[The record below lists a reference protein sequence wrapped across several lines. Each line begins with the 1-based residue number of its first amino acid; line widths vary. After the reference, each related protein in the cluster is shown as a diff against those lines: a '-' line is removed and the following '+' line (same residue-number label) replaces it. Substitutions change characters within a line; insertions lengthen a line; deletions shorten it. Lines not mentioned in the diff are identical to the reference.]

1 MAGLDGYGLK
11 TVTWEA
17 ADEPLAGCLVASPAD
32 AEGRGIALTVKCDG
46 AAVDLTGASVY
57 LLWRHQATR
66 ARGCEPFE
74 AVDASAGSF
83 RVYWPSAMA
92 AHEGVVDAQVMVSLD
107 DGTAIGSRTFSVGVE
122 QELVTEPGEGG
133 SDGFS
138 PIATVAQTFGLER
151 TSRGVVLGIE
161 IEDDALPPKVRNRC
175 HGHDDRHGAARA
187 EGRQGR
193 PRRAGCGRCR
203 WHRRAGRGFLLISLL
218 EGDAQSLAAAFVFI
232 GFTAFDVITWLA
244 LAHASNRLGISAIK
258 TFGFGCAVHFLGMT
272 TGALI
277 AGVVIQ
283 PNGAFADFFAPV
295 SLAFA
300 FALVVASTLI
310 LTERNLFLSGK
321 ETRSKDSPEEQPEG
335 PSPAPSSDIEQRCDA
350 IARTFGLTQR
360 EKDVLALLAKG
371 RDTVRIQAEL
381 NVSNHTIRSHVYHI
395 YQKLGIHSRQ
405 DLIDLIEETEPN

>member
-1 MAGLDGYGLK
+1 M
-11 TVTWEA
+11 
-17 ADEPLAGCLVASPAD
+17 
-32 AEGRGIALTVKCDG
+32 
-46 AAVDLTGASVY
+46 
-57 LLWRHQATR
+57 
-66 ARGCEPFE
+66 
-74 AVDASAGSF
+74 
-83 RVYWPSAMA
+83 
-92 AHEGVVDAQVMVSLD
+92 
-107 DGTAIGSRTFSVGVE
+107 
-122 QELVTEPGEGG
+122 
-133 SDGFS
+133 
-138 PIATVAQTFGLER
+138 
-151 TSRGVVLGIE
+151 
-161 IEDDALPPKVRNRC
+161 
-175 HGHDDRHGAARA
+175 
-187 EGRQGR
+187 
-193 PRRAGCGRCR
+193 
-203 WHRRAGRGFLLISLL
+203 
-218 EGDAQSLAAAFVFI
+218 
-232 GFTAFDVITWLA
+232 ITWLA

-258 TFGFGCAVHFLGMT
+258 TFGFGRAVHFLGMT

-277 AGVVIQ
+277 AEVVIQ